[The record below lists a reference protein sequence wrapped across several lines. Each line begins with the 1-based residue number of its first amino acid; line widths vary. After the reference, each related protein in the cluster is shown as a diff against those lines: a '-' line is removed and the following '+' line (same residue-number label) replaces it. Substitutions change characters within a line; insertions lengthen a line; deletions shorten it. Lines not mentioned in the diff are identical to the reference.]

1 MTNFRSLITLTASA
15 QLAWWGQVLQG
26 AVSVMYYHIVVLSYH
41 HMIILSN
48 HSCSRYDYSHFCFQ
62 VEVKNTNHLF
72 YPLAKGRINKI
83 NASKAMTSDG
93 GPSYHAQTSVAPRKH
108 LLIDF
113 TPIFVFAKKFH
124 PKFFSDV
131 EKWNVAN
138 RLKRVFPKFRAD
150 RSHPR
155 GVNDRLKFSR
165 FERPDRPRP
174 IVPVRTAPI

>member
-1 MTNFRSLITLTASA
+1 MQSRFVVLFLTSTFPFPTFI
-15 QLAWWGQVLQG
+15 Q
-26 AVSVMYYHIVVLSYH
+26 SYYHIT
-41 HMIILSN
+41 ILS
-48 HSCSRYDYSHFCFQ
+48 CSPNGYSHFCFQ

-83 NASKAMTSDG
+83 NASKAMISDG

-113 TPIFVFAKKFH
+113 TPFFVFAKKFH

-165 FERPDRPRP
+165 FAERPKIFTYVRPSITLTIIMDLAWWRYS
-174 IVPVRTAPI
+174 